1 MWSNIRLPKE
11 VAREFIGA
19 AEELNRGNTTR
30 AGQRLEAAVAP
41 RSVIIPFASIAVSSR
56 VGVAELSAPKKIRD
70 ATARVTSRG
79 VRLCVSRTPSVRSR
93 AKQPIVGVMNFSH
106 DWAFDW
112 RIVKRAGQRDH
123 FFFASKGIDDQTLK
137 SGGNDLIFFG

>member
-11 VAREFIGA
+11 VAREFIGG
-19 AEELNRGNTTR
+19 AEELKRGKTMR
-30 AGQRLEAAVAP
+30 AGQRPEAAVAP
-41 RSVIIPFASIAVSSR
+41 RSVMIPFASITVSSR
-56 VGVAELSAPKKIRD
+56 VGFAELSAPKKLGTRQ
-70 ATARVTSRG
+70 RVLSPG
-79 VRLCVSRTPSVRSR
+79 GMRLCISRIPSVRSR

-123 FFFASKGIDDQTLK
+123 FLFPSKGIDDQTLK
-137 SGGNDLIFFG
+137 SWGNDLILFG